1 MATLIP
7 RTSGPQVQAELGPQ
21 VRNTA
26 QIDLSPLSRTA
37 GAVGQAAADLFQQQ
51 KQRADLTAVMEA
63 RRELSDWEGATF
75 NPANADGIAKYQG
88 KNALQ
93 AHDALLGDLDQRVS
107 AIRGR
112 LSPEQQQRFDQVSF
126 SFRDSVQGRL
136 NNYADREYSAYEAT
150 ERKATIDNIGQDAV
164 SAGMSGDFGLAD
176 VRLQE
181 AVGIASAAYQTQG
194 MGAEAIKASER
205 GIVSSVRKQTA
216 AAMAT
221 RDPFAAE
228 DYYHRYADQMT
239 PEDRAQVERTLY
251 PVVKDR
257 AAYELANALAEGR
270 GAIEPLPAPTAR
282 GKPSPAITKAIDDA
296 AKAEG
301 LDAAGRADLYALAEQ
316 ESGFRADAVNPEV
329 LDDGDQATG
338 LFQYRSTSAGGIDRK
353 DAAASA
359 RRAAREYKERLA
371 KGGRQFAIAAH
382 FAGEGGADAVVNRGR
397 SAQNPKTALYVR
409 QVLGRS
415 SRWASESGQ
424 GAVASA
430 SIAPTAAAAQA
441 VPATLADA
449 IAAIP
454 RTMAPDQRAATE
466 GYLRDIFAQRKD
478 RIEQAKKQAAMSI
491 YDKVAAAGASVP
503 LSQVLAPAE
512 LALMGQ
518 DPALYESVNRY
529 RKIVSEGATVQDDPA
544 TLESIQRMQALQ
556 PNEFAKL
563 PLGQYADKLSGKTLK
578 SLAEDQTKV
587 NDPAKRAD
595 YMTADDRLKRG
606 FQMLGIAVEGDAGGK
621 GSEKDNQPRD
631 ALRGEFRIAYQNAQT
646 EFVQST
652 GKKPTPEQADV
663 LLQTV
668 ARQFAV
674 AMDKGRLPGK
684 RDEKGKI
691 VGNPTVKAG
700 IYSRGVEFDLKV
712 TQEERD
718 EARQSYIAKY
728 GRNPTDADI
737 TRGIIKQRGSSK

>member
-7 RTSGPQVQAELGPQ
+7 RTSGPQVEAQLGPQ

-26 QIDLSPLSRTA
+26 QVDLSPLSRTA

-75 NPANADGIAKYQG
+75 NPANADGIARYQG

-93 AHDALLGDLDQRVS
+93 AHDALLSDLDQRVS
-107 AIRGR
+107 AIRSR

-136 NNYADREYSAYEAT
+136 NSYADREYSAYEAN

-239 PEDRAQVERTLY
+239 PEDRAQIERTLY

-257 AAYELANALAEGR
+257 AAYELAQSLADGR
-270 GAIEPLPAPTAR
+270 GAVEPLPAPAAR
-282 GKPSPAITKAIDDA
+282 GTPSAAIAKAIDDA

-329 LDDGDQATG
+329 LDDGDRATG
-338 LFQYRSTSAGGIDRK
+338 LFQYRATSAGGIDRK

-371 KGGRQFAIAAH
+371 KGGRAFAIAAH

-409 QVLGRS
+409 QVMGRS
-415 SRWASESGQ
+415 ARWASSVGQ
-424 GAVASA
+424 GAT
-430 SIAPTAAAAQA
+430 PGTPAAAAA
-441 VPATLADA
+441 TVAPSTLADA

-454 RTMAPDQRAATE
+454 RTMPPDQRAAAE
-466 GYLRDIFAQRKD
+466 GYLRDIYAQRKD
-478 RIEQAKKQAAMSI
+478 RLEQAKKAAAMSI

-512 LALMGQ
+512 LALVGQ
-518 DPALYESVNRY
+518 DSSLSESINRY
-529 RKIVSEGATVQDDPA
+529 RKLVAEGAVVQDDPE
-544 TLESIQRMQALQ
+544 TLENIQRMQALR
-556 PNEFAKL
+556 PTEFAKL

-578 SLAEDQTKV
+578 SLADDQNKA

-595 YMTADDRLKRG
+595 WMTDNERLERG
-606 FQMLGIAVEGDAGGK
+606 FQMLGFGK
-621 GSEKDNQPRD
+621 DTDISGSGSQAKNAPRD

-646 EFVQST
+646 AFVQST

-663 LLQTV
+663 LLSAT
-668 ARQFAV
+668 AKQFAQNLQS
-674 AMDKGRLPGK
+674 GRLGAIQEKDGK
-684 RDEKGKI
+684 FKNNPKVK
-691 VGNPTVKAG
+691 VGL
-700 IYSRGVEFDLKV
+700 YSSAAQFDLQV
-712 TQEERD
+712 SQADRD
-718 EARQSYIAKY
+718 AVRGAYAEKY
-728 GRNPTDADI
+728 GRPPTDAWV
-737 TRGIIKQRGSSK
+737 TQYLARKSQGAKK

>member
-26 QIDLSPLSRTA
+26 QVDLSPLSRTA
-37 GAVGQAAADLFQQQ
+37 GAVGQAAVDLFQQQ

-107 AIRGR
+107 SIRSR

-136 NNYADREYSAYEAT
+136 NSYADREYSAYEAT

-176 VRLQE
+176 VRPQE

-257 AAYELANALAEGR
+257 AAYELAQSLADGR
-270 GAIEPLPAPTAR
+270 GAIEPLPAPASR
-282 GKPSPAITKAIDDA
+282 GVPSPAVAKAIDDA

-316 ESGFRADAVNPEV
+316 ESGFRPDAVNREV

-338 LFQYRSTSAGGIDRK
+338 LFQYRATSAGGIDRK

-371 KGGRQFAIAAH
+371 KGGRAFAIAAH

-409 QVLGRS
+409 QVMGRS
-415 SRWASESGQ
+415 ARWASAAGE
-424 GAVASA
+424 GAAPGAPVAA
-430 SIAPTAAAAQA
+430 ATTAA
-441 VPATLADA
+441 PSTLADA

-454 RTMAPDQRAATE
+454 RTMPPDQRAAAE
-466 GYLRDIFAQRKD
+466 GYLRDIYAQRKD
-478 RIEQAKKQAAMSI
+478 RLEQAKKAAAMSI
-491 YDKVAAAGASVP
+491 YDKVAAAGAGVP

-544 TLESIQRMQALQ
+544 TLESIQRMQALR

-578 SLAEDQTKV
+578 SLAEDQTKA
-587 NDPAKRAD
+587 NDPSKRAD
-595 YMTADDRLKRG
+595 WMTDNERLERG
-606 FQMLGIAVEGDAGGK
+606 FQMLGFGK
-621 GSEKDNQPRD
+621 DTDVSGSGSQAKNAPRD

-663 LLQTV
+663 LLSAT
-668 ARQFAV
+668 ARQFAKNLQ
-674 AMDKGRLPGK
+674 AGRLGAIQEKDGK
-684 RDEKGKI
+684 FKNNPKVK
-691 VGNPTVKAG
+691 VGL
-700 IYSRGVEFDLKV
+700 YSSAAQFDLRV

-718 EARQSYIAKY
+718 EARQTYIAKY

>member
-26 QIDLSPLSRTA
+26 QVDLSPLTRTA

-63 RRELSDWEGATF
+63 RRELSDWEGNTF

-107 AIRGR
+107 SIRSR

-136 NNYADREYSAYEAT
+136 NSYADREYSAYEAT

-181 AVGIASAAYQTQG
+181 AVGIATAAYQTQG
-194 MGAEAIKASER
+194 LGAEAIKASER

-257 AAYELANALAEGR
+257 AAYELAQSLADGR
-270 GAIEPLPAPTAR
+270 GAIEPLPAPAAR
-282 GKPSPAITKAIDDA
+282 GVPSAAVAKAIDDA

-316 ESGFRADAVNPEV
+316 ESGFRADAVNREV

-338 LFQYRSTSAGGIDRK
+338 LFQYRATSAGGIDRK
-353 DAAASA
+353 DAVASA
-359 RRAAREYKERLA
+359 RRAARDYKERLA
-371 KGGRQFAIAAH
+371 KGGRAFAIAAH

-409 QVLGRS
+409 QVMGRS
-415 SRWASESGQ
+415 ARWASAAGDGSAT
-424 GAVASA
+424 GAPV
-430 SIAPTAAAAQA
+430 AAAATA
-441 VPATLADA
+441 APSTLADA

-454 RTMAPDQRAATE
+454 RTMPPDQRAAAE
-466 GYLRDIFAQRKD
+466 GYLRDIYAQRKD
-478 RIEQAKKQAAMSI
+478 RLEQAKKAAAMSI
-491 YDKVAAAGASVP
+491 YDKVTAAPVGTP
-503 LSQVLAPAE
+503 LSRVLAPAE
-512 LALMGQ
+512 LALIAQ
-518 DPALYESVNRY
+518 DKEMSSAMDRY
-529 RKIVSEGATVQDDPA
+529 RKLAAEGAIIEDDPA
-544 TLESIQRMQALQ
+544 TVDELQRMQALQ
-556 PNEFAKL
+556 PNQFAKL

-578 SLAEDQTKV
+578 SFADDQTKA
-587 NDPAKRAD
+587 NDPEKRAD
-595 YMTADDRLKRG
+595 YMSYDDRVQRG
-606 FQMLGIAVEGDAGGK
+606 FQMLGIGTETDVRGV
-621 GSEKDNQPRD
+621 GSSIRNSPRA
-631 ALRGEFRIAYQNAQT
+631 ALRGEFRIALQNAQNA
-646 EFVQST
+646 FVKTT
-652 GKKPTPEQADV
+652 GKKPTPEQADI
-663 LLQTV
+663 LLSAT
-668 ARQFAV
+668 AKQFA
-674 AMDKGRLPGK
+674 ANLQSGRLSAM
-684 RDEKGKI
+684 RDEDGKLKS
-691 VGNPTVKAG
+691 NPKAKTG
-700 IYSRGVEFDLKV
+700 LYSSAAQFDLQV
-712 TQEERD
+712 SQEDRD
-718 EARQSYIAKY
+718 TVRDAYIQKY
-728 GRNPTDADI
+728 GRAPTDTWVTQYLA
-737 TRGIIKQRGSSK
+737 TKAQGVKK

>member
-1 MATLIP
+1 MATIIP
-7 RTSGPQVQAELGPQ
+7 RTSGPQVQLQQGPQ

-26 QIDLSPLSRTA
+26 QVDLSASARAA
-37 GAVGQAAADLFQQQ
+37 GAVGQAAANVFQRQ
-51 KQRADLTAVMEA
+51 KDSADLTAVMQA
-63 RRELSDWEGATF
+63 RRELSSWEGNAF
-75 NPANADGIAKYQG
+75 NPSNPDGIAKYQG

-93 AHDALLGDLDQRVS
+93 ANEALLGDLDQRVS
-107 AIRGR
+107 SIRAN
-112 LSPEQQQRFDQVSF
+112 LSRDQQQKFDQVAF

-136 NNYADREYSAYEAT
+136 SNYADREYSAYEAT

-181 AVGIASAAYQTQG
+181 AVGIATAAYQTQG
-194 MGAEAIKASER
+194 LGAEAIKASER

-228 DYYHRYADQMT
+228 NYYHRYADQMT

-257 AAYELANALAEGR
+257 AAYELANSLADGR
-270 GAIEPLPAPTAR
+270 GAIEPLPTPGAR
-282 GKPSPAITKAIDDA
+282 GKPSAAISKAIDEA

-338 LFQYRSTSAGGIDRK
+338 LFQYRSTSAGGIDRR

-359 RRAAREYKERLA
+359 RRAAREYRERLA
-371 KGGRQFAIAAH
+371 KGGREFAIAAH

-415 SRWASESGQ
+415 ARWASEGGQ
-424 GAVASA
+424 GG
-430 SIAPTAAAAQA
+430 TAAAPAA
-441 VPATLADA
+441 PATHATLADA
-449 IAAIP
+449 VAAIP
-454 RTMAPDQRAATE
+454 RTLPPDQRAATE
-466 GYLRDIFAQRKD
+466 GYLRDIYAQRKD
-478 RIEQAKKQAAMSI
+478 QIEQAKKQAAMSI

-512 LALMGQ
+512 LALVGQ
-518 DPALYESVNRY
+518 DSSLSESINRY
-529 RKIVSEGATVQDDPA
+529 RKLTAEGAVIQDDPA
-544 TLESIQRMQALQ
+544 TVDELQRMQALR
-556 PNEFAKL
+556 PTEFAKL

-578 SLAEDQTKV
+578 AFADDQTKA
-587 NDPAKRAD
+587 NDPEKRAD
-595 YMTADDRLKRG
+595 YMSYDDRVQRG
-606 FQMLGIAVEGDAGGK
+606 FQMLGIGTETDVRGV
-621 GSEKDNQPRD
+621 GSSIRNSPRA
-631 ALRGEFRIAYQNAQT
+631 ALRGEFRIALQNAQNA
-646 EFVQST
+646 FVKTT
-652 GKKPTPEQADV
+652 GKKPTPEQADI
-663 LLQTV
+663 LLSAT
-668 ARQFAV
+668 AKQFA
-674 AMDKGRLPGK
+674 ANLQSGRLSAM
-684 RDEKGKI
+684 RDEDGKLKS
-691 VGNPTVKAG
+691 NPKAKTG
-700 IYSRGVEFDLKV
+700 LYSSAAQFDLQV
-712 TQEERD
+712 SQEDRD
-718 EARQSYIAKY
+718 TVRDAYIQKY
-728 GRNPTDADI
+728 GRAPTDTWVTQYLA
-737 TRGIIKQRGSSK
+737 TKAQGVKK

>member
-26 QIDLSPLSRTA
+26 QVDLSPLTRTA
-37 GAVGQAAADLFQQQ
+37 GAVGQAASDLFQQQ

-63 RRELSDWEGATF
+63 RRELSDWEGSTF

-107 AIRGR
+107 SIRGR
-112 LSPEQQQRFDQVSF
+112 LTPEQQQRFDQVSF

-251 PVVKDR
+251 PVVMDR
-257 AAYELANALAEGR
+257 AAYELAQSLANGR
-270 GAIEPLPAPTAR
+270 GAVEPLPAPEAR
-282 GKPSPAITKAIDDA
+282 GVPSAAVAKAIDDA
-296 AKAEG
+296 AKTER

-338 LFQYRSTSAGGIDRK
+338 LFQYRATSAGGIDRK

-371 KGGRQFAIAAH
+371 KGGRAFAIASH

-409 QVLGRS
+409 EVMGRS
-415 SRWASESGQ
+415 ARWASAAGPDTASG
-424 GAVASA
+424 ASV
-430 SIAPTAAAAQA
+430 AAAANVA
-441 VPATLADA
+441 PSTLADA
-449 IAAIP
+449 IAGIP
-454 RTMAPDQRAATE
+454 RTMPPDQRSAAE
-466 GYLRDIFAQRKD
+466 GYLRDIYAERKD
-478 RIEQAKKQAAMSI
+478 RLEQARKAAAMSI
-491 YDKVAAAGASVP
+491 YDKVAAAGANVP
-503 LSQVLAPAE
+503 LSQVLAPSE
-512 LALMGQ
+512 LALVGQ
-518 DPALYESVNRY
+518 DSSLSESINRY
-529 RKIVSEGATVQDDPA
+529 RRLVADGAVIQDDPA
-544 TLESIQRMQALQ
+544 TLDSLQRMQALQ
-556 PNEFAKL
+556 PTEFAKL
-563 PLGQYADKLSGKTLK
+563 PLGHYADKLSGKTLK
-578 SLAEDQTKV
+578 ALADDQTKA

-595 YMTADDRLKRG
+595 WMTDNQRLERG
-606 FQMLGIAVEGDAGGK
+606 FQMLGFGQDTDISGN
-621 GSEKDNQPRD
+621 GSQAKNAPRD

-646 EFVQST
+646 AFVQST

-663 LLQTV
+663 LLSAT
-668 ARQFAV
+668 AKQFAQNLQ
-674 AMDKGRLPGK
+674 AGRLGAIQEKDGK
-684 RDEKGKI
+684 FKNNPKVK
-691 VGNPTVKAG
+691 VGL
-700 IYSRGVEFDLKV
+700 YSSAAQFDLQV
-712 TQEERD
+712 SQADRD
-718 EARQSYIAKY
+718 AVRGAYADKY
-728 GRNPTDADI
+728 GRPPTDAWV
-737 TRGIIKQRGSSK
+737 TQYLARKSQGAKK

>member
-26 QIDLSPLSRTA
+26 QVDLSPQIRAA
-37 GAVGQAAADLFQQQ
+37 GQIGQAASDLFQQQ
-51 KQRADLTAVMEA
+51 KNRADLTAVMEA
-63 RRELSDWEGATF
+63 RRELSDWEGTTF

-194 MGAEAIKASER
+194 LGAEAIKASER

-257 AAYELANALAEGR
+257 AAYELANSLADGR

-282 GKPSPAITKAIDDA
+282 GKPSPAIAKAIDEA
-296 AKAEG
+296 AAAEG

-338 LFQYRSTSAGGIDRK
+338 LFQYRSTSAGGIDRR

-371 KGGRQFAIAAH
+371 KGGRAFAIAAH

-409 QVLGRS
+409 QVMGRS
-415 SRWASESGQ
+415 ARWASSAGQ
-424 GAVASA
+424 GAT
-430 SIAPTAAAAQA
+430 PGTPAAAAA
-441 VPATLADA
+441 TAAPSTLADA

-454 RTMAPDQRAATE
+454 RTMPPDQRAATE
-466 GYLRDIFAQRKD
+466 GYLRDIYAQRKD
-478 RIEQAKKQAAMSI
+478 RLEQAKKAAAMSI

-578 SLAEDQTKV
+578 SLAEDQTKA

-595 YMTADDRLKRG
+595 WMTDNQRLERG
-606 FQMLGIAVEGDAGGK
+606 FQMLGFGK
-621 GSEKDNQPRD
+621 DTDVSGSGSQAKNAPRD

-663 LLQTV
+663 LLSAT
-668 ARQFAV
+668 ARQFAQNLQ
-674 AMDKGRLPGK
+674 AGRLGAIQEKDGK
-684 RDEKGKI
+684 FKNNPRVK
-691 VGNPTVKAG
+691 VGLYNSAAQF
-700 IYSRGVEFDLKV
+700 YLSV

-718 EARQSYIAKY
+718 EARQTYIAKY

-737 TRGIIKQRGSSK
+737 TRGIIKQRGSNK

>member
-26 QIDLSPLSRTA
+26 QVDLSPLSRTA

-107 AIRGR
+107 SIRSR

-136 NNYADREYSAYEAT
+136 NSYADREYSAYEAN

-181 AVGIASAAYQTQG
+181 AVGIATAAYQTQG
-194 MGAEAIKASER
+194 LGAEAIKASER

-216 AAMAT
+216 SAMAT

-257 AAYELANALAEGR
+257 AAYELAQSLADGR
-270 GAIEPLPAPTAR
+270 GAVEPLPAPKAR
-282 GKPSPAITKAIDDA
+282 GVPSASVAKAIDDA

-316 ESGFRADAVNPEV
+316 ESGFRADAVNREV

-338 LFQYRSTSAGGIDRK
+338 LFQYRATSAGGIDRK

-371 KGGRQFAIAAH
+371 KGGRAFAIAAH

-409 QVLGRS
+409 QVMGRS
-415 SRWASESGQ
+415 ARWATAAGE
-424 GAVASA
+424 GAAPSA
-430 SIAPTAAAAQA
+430 PVAAAATA
-441 VPATLADA
+441 APSTLADA

-454 RTMAPDQRAATE
+454 RTMPPDQRAAAE
-466 GYLRDIFAQRKD
+466 GYLRDIYAQRKD
-478 RIEQAKKQAAMSI
+478 RLEQAKKAAAMSI

-512 LALMGQ
+512 LALVGQ
-518 DPALYESVNRY
+518 DSSLAESINRY
-529 RKIVSEGATVQDDPA
+529 RKLTAEGAVIQDDPA
-544 TLESIQRMQALQ
+544 TVDELQRMQALR
-556 PNEFAKL
+556 PTEFAKL

-578 SLAEDQTKV
+578 AFAEDQTKV

-595 YMTADDRLKRG
+595 YMSDADRVERG
-606 FQMLGIAVEGDAGGK
+606 FQMLGIGAATDASGT
-621 GSEKDNQPRD
+621 GSEAKNAPR
-631 ALRGEFRIAYQNAQT
+631 AGLRGEFRIAYQNAQT
-646 EFVQST
+646 AFVQST

-663 LLQTV
+663 LLSAT
-668 ARQFAV
+668 AKQFAQNLQ
-674 AMDKGRLPGK
+674 AGRLGAIQEKDGK
-684 RDEKGKI
+684 FKNNPKVK
-691 VGNPTVKAG
+691 VGL
-700 IYSRGVEFDLKV
+700 YSSAAQFDLQV
-712 TQEERD
+712 SQADRD
-718 EARQSYIAKY
+718 AVRGAYTDKY
-728 GRNPTDADI
+728 GRPPTDAWV
-737 TRGIIKQRGSSK
+737 TQYLARKSQGAKK

>member
-26 QIDLSPLSRTA
+26 QVDLSPLSRTA
-37 GAVGQAAADLFQQQ
+37 GAVGQAAVDLFQQQ

-63 RRELSDWEGATF
+63 RRELSDWEGNTF

-93 AHDALLGDLDQRVS
+93 AHDALLGDLDQRVAS
-107 AIRGR
+107 IRSR

-136 NNYADREYSAYEAT
+136 NSYADREYSAYEAN

-257 AAYELANALAEGR
+257 AAYELAQSLADGR
-270 GAIEPLPAPTAR
+270 GAVEPLPAPAAR
-282 GKPSPAITKAIDDA
+282 GVPSAAVAKAIDDA

-316 ESGFRADAVNPEV
+316 ESGFRPGVVNPEV

-338 LFQYRSTSAGGIDRK
+338 LFQYRATSAGGIDRK

-371 KGGRQFAIAAH
+371 KGGRAFAIAAH

-409 QVLGRS
+409 QVMGRS
-415 SRWASESGQ
+415 ARWASAAGE
-424 GAVASA
+424 GAAPGAPVA
-430 SIAPTAAAAQA
+430 TAATVA
-441 VPATLADA
+441 PSTLADA

-454 RTMAPDQRAATE
+454 RTMPPDQRAAAE
-466 GYLRDIFAQRKD
+466 GYLRDIYAQRKD
-478 RIEQAKKQAAMSI
+478 RLEQAKKAAAMSI

-512 LALMGQ
+512 LALVGQ
-518 DPALYESVNRY
+518 DSSLAESINRY
-529 RKIVSEGATVQDDPA
+529 RKLVAEGAVVQDDPA
-544 TLESIQRMQALQ
+544 TLENIQRMQALQ
-556 PNEFAKL
+556 PSEFAKL
-563 PLGQYADKLSGKTLK
+563 PLGQYADKLSSKTLK
-578 SLAEDQTKV
+578 SLAEDQNKA
-587 NDPAKRAD
+587 NDPTKRAD
-595 YMTADDRLKRG
+595 WMTDNERLERG
-606 FQMLGIAVEGDAGGK
+606 FQMLGFGK
-621 GSEKDNQPRD
+621 DTDVSGSGSQAKNAPRD

-646 EFVQST
+646 AFVQST

-663 LLQTV
+663 LLSAT
-668 ARQFAV
+668 AKQFAQNLQ
-674 AMDKGRLPGK
+674 AGRLGAIQEKDGK
-684 RDEKGKI
+684 FKNNPKVK
-691 VGNPTVKAG
+691 VGL
-700 IYSRGVEFDLKV
+700 YSSAAQFDLQV
-712 TQEERD
+712 SQADRD
-718 EARQSYIAKY
+718 AVRDAYTDKY
-728 GRNPTDADI
+728 GRPPTDAWV
-737 TRGIIKQRGSSK
+737 TQYLARKNQGAKK

>member
-7 RTSGPQVQAELGPQ
+7 RTSGPQVEAQLGPQ

-26 QIDLSPLSRTA
+26 QVDLSPLSRTA

-63 RRELSDWEGATF
+63 RRELSDWEGATL
-75 NPANADGIAKYQG
+75 NPANADGIAKYRG

-107 AIRGR
+107 AIRSR

-257 AAYELANALAEGR
+257 AAYELAQSVADGR
-270 GAIEPLPAPTAR
+270 GAIEPLPAPASR
-282 GKPSPAITKAIDDA
+282 GVPSAAVAKAIDDA

-338 LFQYRSTSAGGIDRK
+338 LFQYRATSAGGIDRK

-371 KGGRQFAIAAH
+371 KGGRAFAIAAH

-409 QVLGRS
+409 QVMGRS
-415 SRWASESGQ
+415 ARWASPAGQ
-424 GAVASA
+424 GAT
-430 SIAPTAAAAQA
+430 PGTPAAAAA
-441 VPATLADA
+441 TAAPSTLADA

-454 RTMAPDQRAATE
+454 RTMPPDQRAATE
-466 GYLRDIFAQRKD
+466 GYLRDIYAQRKD
-478 RIEQAKKQAAMSI
+478 RLEQAKKAAAMSI
-491 YDKVAAAGASVP
+491 YDKVADAGASVP

-512 LALMGQ
+512 LALVGQ
-518 DPALYESVNRY
+518 DSSLAESINRY
-529 RKIVSEGATVQDDPA
+529 RKLVAEGAVVQDDPA
-544 TLESIQRMQALQ
+544 TVDELQRMQALR
-556 PNEFAKL
+556 PTEFAKL

-578 SLAEDQTKV
+578 DFAEDQTKV

-595 YMTADDRLKRG
+595 YLSDADRVERG
-606 FQMLGIAVEGDAGGK
+606 FQMLGIGSATDASGT
-621 GSEKDNQPRD
+621 GSEAKNAPR
-631 ALRGEFRIAYQNAQT
+631 AGLRGEFRIAYQNAQKA
-646 EFVQST
+646 FVQST

-663 LLQTV
+663 LLSAT
-668 ARQFAV
+668 AKQFAQNLQ
-674 AMDKGRLPGK
+674 AGRLGAIQEKDGK
-684 RDEKGKI
+684 FKN
-691 VGNPTVKAG
+691 NPKVKVAL
-700 IYSRGVEFDLKV
+700 YSSAAQFDLQV
-712 TQEERD
+712 SQADRD
-718 EARQSYIAKY
+718 AVRGAYTDKY
-728 GRNPTDADI
+728 GRPPTDAWV
-737 TRGIIKQRGSSK
+737 TQYLARKSQGAKK

>member
-7 RTSGPQVQAELGPQ
+7 RTSGPQVQAQLGPQ

-26 QIDLSPLSRTA
+26 QVDLSPQIRAA
-37 GAVGQAAADLFQQQ
+37 GQIGQAASDLFQQQ
-51 KQRADLTAVMEA
+51 KNRADLTAVMEA
-63 RRELSDWEGATF
+63 RRELSDWEGTTF

-194 MGAEAIKASER
+194 LGAEAIKASER

-257 AAYELANALAEGR
+257 AAYELANSLADGR

-282 GKPSPAITKAIDDA
+282 GKPSPAIAKAIDEA
-296 AKAEG
+296 AAAEG

-338 LFQYRSTSAGGIDRK
+338 LFQYRSTSAGGIDRR

-371 KGGRQFAIAAH
+371 KGGRAFAIAAH

-409 QVLGRS
+409 QVMGRS
-415 SRWASESGQ
+415 ARWASSAGQ
-424 GAVASA
+424 GAT
-430 SIAPTAAAAQA
+430 PGTPAAAAA
-441 VPATLADA
+441 TAAPSTLADA

-454 RTMAPDQRAATE
+454 RTMPPDQRAATE
-466 GYLRDIFAQRKD
+466 GYLRDIYAQRKD
-478 RIEQAKKQAAMSI
+478 RLEQAKKAAAMSI

-512 LALMGQ
+512 LALVGQ
-518 DPALYESVNRY
+518 DSSLSESINRY
-529 RKIVSEGATVQDDPA
+529 RKLTAEGAVIQDDPA
-544 TLESIQRMQALQ
+544 TVDELQRMQALR
-556 PNEFAKL
+556 PTEFAKL

-578 SLAEDQTKV
+578 AFADDQTKA
-587 NDPAKRAD
+587 NDPEKRAD
-595 YMTADDRLKRG
+595 YMSYDDRVQRG
-606 FQMLGIAVEGDAGGK
+606 FQMLGIGTETDVRGV
-621 GSEKDNQPRD
+621 GSSIRNSPRA
-631 ALRGEFRIAYQNAQT
+631 ALRGEFRIALQNAQNA
-646 EFVQST
+646 FVKTT
-652 GKKPTPEQADV
+652 GKKPTPEQADI
-663 LLQTV
+663 LLSAT
-668 ARQFAV
+668 AKQFA
-674 AMDKGRLPGK
+674 ANLQSGRLSAM
-684 RDEKGKI
+684 RDEDGKLKS
-691 VGNPTVKAG
+691 NPKAKTG
-700 IYSRGVEFDLKV
+700 LYSSAAQFDLQV
-712 TQEERD
+712 SQEDRD
-718 EARQSYIAKY
+718 TVRDAYIQKY
-728 GRNPTDADI
+728 GRAPTDTWVTQYLA
-737 TRGIIKQRGSSK
+737 TKAQGVKK

>member
-7 RTSGPQVQAELGPQ
+7 RTSGPQVEAQLGPQ

-26 QIDLSPLSRTA
+26 QVDLSPLSRTA
-37 GAVGQAAADLFQQQ
+37 GAVGQAAADLFQRQ
-51 KQRADLTAVMEA
+51 KDSADLTAVMDA
-63 RRELSDWEGATF
+63 RLELSNWEGNAF
-75 NPANADGIAKYQG
+75 NPGNPDGIAKYQG

-93 AHDALLGDLDQRVS
+93 ANEALLGDLDQRVS
-107 AIRGR
+107 SLRAT
-112 LSPEQQQRFDQVSF
+112 LSRDQQQKFDQVAF
-126 SFRDSVQGRL
+126 SFRDSVQSRL
-136 NNYADREYSAYEAT
+136 NNYADREYSAYERT
-150 ERKATIDNIGQDAV
+150 RLKASLDNIGQDAV

-257 AAYELANALAEGR
+257 AAYELAQSLADGR
-270 GAIEPLPAPTAR
+270 GAVEPLPAPAAR
-282 GKPSPAITKAIDDA
+282 GTPSAAIAKAIDDA

-338 LFQYRSTSAGGIDRK
+338 LFQYRATSAGGIDRK

-371 KGGRQFAIAAH
+371 KGGRAFAIAAH

-409 QVLGRS
+409 QVMGRS
-415 SRWASESGQ
+415 ARWASSAMQ
-424 GAVASA
+424 GAT
-430 SIAPTAAAAQA
+430 PGTPAAAAA
-441 VPATLADA
+441 TAAPSTLADA

-454 RTMAPDQRAATE
+454 RTMPPDQRAAAE
-466 GYLRDIFAQRKD
+466 GYLRDIYAQRKD
-478 RIEQAKKQAAMSI
+478 RLEQAKKAAAMSI

-512 LALMGQ
+512 LALVGQ
-518 DPALYESVNRY
+518 DSSLSESINRY
-529 RKIVSEGATVQDDPA
+529 RKLVAEGAVVQDDPE
-544 TLESIQRMQALQ
+544 TLENIQLMQALR
-556 PNEFAKL
+556 PTEFAKL

-578 SLAEDQTKV
+578 SLADDQNKA

-595 YMTADDRLKRG
+595 WMTDNERLERG
-606 FQMLGIAVEGDAGGK
+606 FQMLGFGK
-621 GSEKDNQPRD
+621 DTDISGSGSQAKNAPRD
-631 ALRGEFRIAYQNAQT
+631 ALRGEFRIAYQNAHT
-646 EFVQST
+646 AFVQST

-663 LLQTV
+663 LLSAT
-668 ARQFAV
+668 AKQFAQNLQS
-674 AMDKGRLPGK
+674 GRLGAIQEKDGK
-684 RDEKGKI
+684 FKNNPKVK
-691 VGNPTVKAG
+691 VGL
-700 IYSRGVEFDLKV
+700 YSSAAQFDLQV
-712 TQEERD
+712 SQADRD
-718 EARQSYIAKY
+718 AVRSAYADKY
-728 GRNPTDADI
+728 GRPPTDAWV
-737 TRGIIKQRGSSK
+737 TQYLARKSQGAKK

>member
-7 RTSGPQVQAELGPQ
+7 RTSGPQVEAQLGPQ

-26 QIDLSPLSRTA
+26 QVDLSPLSRTA

-107 AIRGR
+107 AIRSR

-136 NNYADREYSAYEAT
+136 NSYADREYSAYEAN

-257 AAYELANALAEGR
+257 AAYELAQSLADGR
-270 GAIEPLPAPTAR
+270 GAVEPLPAPAAR
-282 GKPSPAITKAIDDA
+282 GTPSAAIAKAIDDA

-338 LFQYRSTSAGGIDRK
+338 LFQYRATSAGGIDRR

-371 KGGRQFAIAAH
+371 KGGRAFAIAAH

-409 QVLGRS
+409 QVMGRS
-415 SRWASESGQ
+415 ARWASSAGQ
-424 GAVASA
+424 GAT
-430 SIAPTAAAAQA
+430 PGTPAAAAA
-441 VPATLADA
+441 TAAPSTLADA

-454 RTMAPDQRAATE
+454 RTMPPDQRAATE
-466 GYLRDIFAQRKD
+466 GYLRDIYAQRKD
-478 RIEQAKKQAAMSI
+478 RLEQAKKAAAMSI

-578 SLAEDQTKV
+578 SLAEDQTKA

-595 YMTADDRLKRG
+595 WMTDNQRLERG
-606 FQMLGIAVEGDAGGK
+606 FQMLGFGK
-621 GSEKDNQPRD
+621 DTDVSGSGSQAKNAPRD

-663 LLQTV
+663 LLSAT
-668 ARQFAV
+668 ARQFAQNLQ
-674 AMDKGRLPGK
+674 AGRLGAIQEKDGK
-684 RDEKGKI
+684 FKNNPRVK
-691 VGNPTVKAG
+691 VGLYNSAAQF
-700 IYSRGVEFDLKV
+700 YLSV

-718 EARQSYIAKY
+718 EARQTYIAKY

-737 TRGIIKQRGSSK
+737 TRGIIKQRGSNK

>member
-26 QIDLSPLSRTA
+26 QVDLSPLSRTA
-37 GAVGQAAADLFQQQ
+37 GAVGQAAVDLFQQQ

-107 AIRGR
+107 SIRSR

-136 NNYADREYSAYEAT
+136 NSYADREYSAYEAT

-257 AAYELANALAEGR
+257 AAYELAQSLADGR
-270 GAIEPLPAPTAR
+270 GAIEPLPAPASR
-282 GKPSPAITKAIDDA
+282 GVPSAAVAKAIDDA

-316 ESGFRADAVNPEV
+316 ESGFRADAVNREV

-338 LFQYRSTSAGGIDRK
+338 LFQYRVTSAGGIDRK
-353 DAAASA
+353 DAVASA

-371 KGGRQFAIAAH
+371 KGGRAFAIAAH

-409 QVLGRS
+409 QVMGRS
-415 SRWASESGQ
+415 ARWASAAGDGSAT
-424 GAVASA
+424 GAPV
-430 SIAPTAAAAQA
+430 AAAATA
-441 VPATLADA
+441 APSTLADA

-454 RTMAPDQRAATE
+454 RTMPPDQRAAAE
-466 GYLRDIFAQRKD
+466 GYLRDIYAQRKD
-478 RIEQAKKQAAMSI
+478 RLEQAKKAAAMSI
-491 YDKVAAAGASVP
+491 YDKVASAGASVP

-512 LALMGQ
+512 LALVGQ
-518 DPALYESVNRY
+518 DSSLAESINRY
-529 RKIVSEGATVQDDPA
+529 RKLTAEGAVIQDDPA
-544 TLESIQRMQALQ
+544 TVDELQRMQALR
-556 PNEFAKL
+556 PTEFAKL

-578 SLAEDQTKV
+578 AFAEDQTKV
-587 NDPAKRAD
+587 TDPAKRAD
-595 YMTADDRLKRG
+595 WMNEKDRRERG
-606 FQMLGIAVEGDAGGK
+606 FQMLGIGSEGDAVGDGASK
-621 GSEKDNQPRD
+621 KNEPRA
-631 ALRGEFRIAYQNAQT
+631 ALRGEFTIAYQNAQT
-646 EFVQST
+646 AFIQST

-663 LLQTV
+663 LLSAT
-668 ARQFAV
+668 AKQFAQNLQ
-674 AMDKGRLPGK
+674 AGRLSAIQEKDGK
-684 RDEKGKI
+684 FKNNPKVK
-691 VGNPTVKAG
+691 VGL
-700 IYSRGVEFDLKV
+700 YSSAAQFDLQV
-712 TQEERD
+712 SQADRD
-718 EARQSYIAKY
+718 AVRGAYAEKY
-728 GRNPTDADI
+728 GRPPTDAWV
-737 TRGIIKQRGSSK
+737 TQYLARKSQGAKK

>member
-26 QIDLSPLSRTA
+26 QVDLSPLSRTA

-107 AIRGR
+107 SIRSR

-136 NNYADREYSAYEAT
+136 NSYADREYSAYEAT

-181 AVGIASAAYQTQG
+181 AVGIATAAYQTQG
-194 MGAEAIKASER
+194 LGAEAIKASER

-257 AAYELANALAEGR
+257 AAYELAQSLADGR
-270 GAIEPLPAPTAR
+270 GAIEPLPAPAAR
-282 GKPSPAITKAIDDA
+282 GVPSAAVAKAIDDA

-316 ESGFRADAVNPEV
+316 ESGFRADAVNREV

-338 LFQYRSTSAGGIDRK
+338 LFQYRATSAGGIDRK
-353 DAAASA
+353 DAVASA
-359 RRAAREYKERLA
+359 RRAARDYKERLA
-371 KGGRQFAIAAH
+371 KGGRAFAIAAH

-409 QVLGRS
+409 QVMGRS
-415 SRWASESGQ
+415 ARWASAAGDGSAT
-424 GAVASA
+424 GAPV
-430 SIAPTAAAAQA
+430 AAAATA
-441 VPATLADA
+441 APSTLADA

-454 RTMAPDQRAATE
+454 RTMPPDQRAAAE
-466 GYLRDIFAQRKD
+466 GYLRDIYAQRKD
-478 RIEQAKKQAAMSI
+478 RLEQAKKAAAMSI
-491 YDKVAAAGASVP
+491 YDKVTAAPVGTP
-503 LSQVLAPAE
+503 LSRVLAPAE
-512 LALMGQ
+512 LALIAQ
-518 DPALYESVNRY
+518 DKEMSSAMDRY
-529 RKIVSEGATVQDDPA
+529 RKLAAEGAIIEDDPA
-544 TLESIQRMQALQ
+544 TVDELQRMQALQ
-556 PNEFAKL
+556 PNQFAKL

-578 SLAEDQTKV
+578 AFAEDQTKV

-595 YMTADDRLKRG
+595 YMSDADRVERG
-606 FQMLGIAVEGDAGGK
+606 FQMLGIGAATDASGT
-621 GSEKDNQPRD
+621 GSEAKNAPR
-631 ALRGEFRIAYQNAQT
+631 AGLRGEFRIAYQNAQT
-646 EFVQST
+646 AFVQST

-663 LLQTV
+663 LLSAT
-668 ARQFAV
+668 AKQFAQNLQ
-674 AMDKGRLPGK
+674 AGRLGAIQEKDGK
-684 RDEKGKI
+684 FKNNPKVK
-691 VGNPTVKAG
+691 VGL
-700 IYSRGVEFDLKV
+700 YSSAAQFDLQV
-712 TQEERD
+712 SQADRD
-718 EARQSYIAKY
+718 AVRGAYTDKY
-728 GRNPTDADI
+728 GRPPTDAWV
-737 TRGIIKQRGSSK
+737 TQYLARKSQGAKK

>member
-1 MATLIP
+1 MATIIP
-7 RTSGPQVQAELGPQ
+7 RTAGPQVQLQQGPQ

-26 QIDLSPLSRTA
+26 QVDLSPAVRAA
-37 GAVGQAAADLFQQQ
+37 GAVGQAAAGIFQQQ
-51 KQRADLTAVMEA
+51 KDSADLTAVMQA
-63 RRELSDWEGATF
+63 RRELSSWEGNVF
-75 NPANADGIAKYQG
+75 DPGNPDGIAKYQG

-93 AHDALLGDLDQRVS
+93 ANEALLGDLDQRVS
-107 AIRGR
+107 SIRAN
-112 LSPEQQQRFDQVSF
+112 LSRDQQQKFDQVAF

-228 DYYHRYADQMT
+228 NYYHRYADQMT

-257 AAYELANALAEGR
+257 AAYELANSLANGR
-270 GAIEPLPAPTAR
+270 GAIEPLPTPGAR
-282 GKPSPAITKAIDDA
+282 GKPSAAISKAIDDA
-296 AKAEG
+296 ATAEG

-338 LFQYRSTSAGGIDRK
+338 LFQYRATSAGGIDRK
-353 DAAASA
+353 DATASA

-371 KGGRQFAIAAH
+371 KGGREFAIAAH

-415 SRWASESGQ
+415 ARWASEGGQ
-424 GAVASA
+424 GA
-430 SIAPTAAAAQA
+430 TAAA
-441 VPATLADA
+441 PAPAAAAMPSTLADA
-449 IAAIP
+449 VAAIP
-454 RTMAPDQRAATE
+454 RTLPPDQRAATE
-466 GYLRDIFAQRKD
+466 GYLRDIYAQRKD
-478 RIEQAKKQAAMSI
+478 RIEQAQKQAAMSI
-491 YDKVAAAGASVP
+491 YDKVTAAGPSAP
-503 LSQVLAPAE
+503 LSAVLAPAE
-512 LALMGQ
+512 LALVGQ
-518 DPALYESVNRY
+518 DSSLSESINRY
-529 RKIVSEGATVQDDPA
+529 RKLIAEGGVVQDDPA
-544 TLESIQRMQALQ
+544 TLDNLQRMQALQ
-556 PNEFAKL
+556 PAQFAKV
-563 PLGQYADKLSGKTLK
+563 PLGQYADRLSGKTLK
-578 SLAEDQTKV
+578 SLADDQNKAS
-587 NDPAKRAD
+587 DPAKRAD
-595 YMTADDRLKRG
+595 WMTDNERLDRG
-606 FQMLGIAVEGDAGGK
+606 FQMLGIGK
-621 GSEKDNQPRD
+621 NTDVTGSGSEAKNAPRD
-631 ALRGEFRIAYQNAQT
+631 GLRGEFRIAYQNAQT
-646 EFVQST
+646 AFIQST

-663 LLQTV
+663 LLSAT
-668 ARQFAV
+668 AKQFAQNLQ
-674 AMDKGRLPGK
+674 AGRLGATQEKDGK
-684 RDEKGKI
+684 FKN
-691 VGNPTVKAG
+691 NPKVKTG
-700 IYSRGVEFDLKV
+700 LYSSAAQFDLQV
-712 TQEERD
+712 SQADRD
-718 EARQSYIAKY
+718 AVRGAYAEKY
-728 GRNPTDADI
+728 GRPPTDAWV
-737 TRGIIKQRGSSK
+737 TQYLARKTQGATK

>member
-7 RTSGPQVQAELGPQ
+7 RTSGPQVETQLGPQ

-26 QIDLSPLSRTA
+26 QVDLSPLSRTA

-63 RRELSDWEGATF
+63 RRELSDWEGNTF

-107 AIRGR
+107 SIRSR

-136 NNYADREYSAYEAT
+136 NSYADREYSAYEAT

-257 AAYELANALAEGR
+257 AAYELAQSLADGR
-270 GAIEPLPAPTAR
+270 GAVEPLPAPKAR
-282 GKPSPAITKAIDDA
+282 GVPSASVAKAIDDA

-316 ESGFRADAVNPEV
+316 ESGFRADAVNREV

-338 LFQYRSTSAGGIDRK
+338 LFQYRATSAGGIDRK

-371 KGGRQFAIAAH
+371 KGGRAFAIAAH

-409 QVLGRS
+409 QVMGRS
-415 SRWASESGQ
+415 ARWASAAGDGSAT
-424 GAVASA
+424 GAPVA
-430 SIAPTAAAAQA
+430 TAATAA
-441 VPATLADA
+441 PSTLADA

-454 RTMAPDQRAATE
+454 RTMPPDQRAAAE
-466 GYLRDIFAQRKD
+466 GYLRDIYAQRKD
-478 RIEQAKKQAAMSI
+478 RLEQAKKAAAMSI

-544 TLESIQRMQALQ
+544 TLESIQRMQALR

-578 SLAEDQTKV
+578 SLAEDQTKA
-587 NDPAKRAD
+587 NDPSKRAD
-595 YMTADDRLKRG
+595 WMTDNERLERG
-606 FQMLGIAVEGDAGGK
+606 FQMLGFGK
-621 GSEKDNQPRD
+621 DTDISGSGSQAKNAPRD

-646 EFVQST
+646 AFVQST

-663 LLQTV
+663 LLSAT
-668 ARQFAV
+668 AKQFAQNLQ
-674 AMDKGRLPGK
+674 AGRLGAIQEKDGK
-684 RDEKGKI
+684 FKNNPKVK
-691 VGNPTVKAG
+691 VGL
-700 IYSRGVEFDLKV
+700 YSSAAQFDLQV
-712 TQEERD
+712 SQADRD
-718 EARQSYIAKY
+718 AVRSAHVEKY
-728 GRNPTDADI
+728 GRPPTDAWL
-737 TRGIIKQRGSSK
+737 TQYFARKSQGAKK

>member
-7 RTSGPQVQAELGPQ
+7 RTSGPQVEAQLGPQ
-21 VRNTA
+21 VRSTA
-26 QIDLSPLSRTA
+26 QVDLSPLSRTA

-107 AIRGR
+107 AIRSR

-136 NNYADREYSAYEAT
+136 NSYADREYSAYEAT

-194 MGAEAIKASER
+194 LGAEAIKASER

-257 AAYELANALAEGR
+257 AAYELAQSLADGR
-270 GAIEPLPAPTAR
+270 GAVEPLPAPAAR
-282 GKPSPAITKAIDDA
+282 GTPSAAIAKAIDDA

-301 LDAAGRADLYALAEQ
+301 LDAEGRADLYALAEQ

-338 LFQYRSTSAGGIDRK
+338 LFQYRATSAGGIDRK

-371 KGGRQFAIAAH
+371 KGGRAFAIAAH

-409 QVLGRS
+409 QVMGRS
-415 SRWASESGQ
+415 ARWASSAGQ
-424 GAVASA
+424 GAT
-430 SIAPTAAAAQA
+430 PGTPAAAAA
-441 VPATLADA
+441 TAAPSTLADA

-454 RTMAPDQRAATE
+454 RTMPPDQRAATE
-466 GYLRDIFAQRKD
+466 GYLRDIYAQRKD
-478 RIEQAKKQAAMSI
+478 RLEQAKKAAAMSI

-512 LALMGQ
+512 LALVGQ
-518 DPALYESVNRY
+518 DSSLSESINRY
-529 RKIVSEGATVQDDPA
+529 RKLVAEGAVVQDDPA
-544 TLESIQRMQALQ
+544 TLETIQRMQALQ
-556 PNEFAKL
+556 PTEFAKL

-578 SLAEDQTKV
+578 SLAEDQNKA
-587 NDPAKRAD
+587 NDPTKRAD
-595 YMTADDRLKRG
+595 WMTDNERLERG
-606 FQMLGIAVEGDAGGK
+606 FQMLGFGK
-621 GSEKDNQPRD
+621 GTDVSGSGSQAKNAPRD

-646 EFVQST
+646 AFVQST

-663 LLQTV
+663 LLSAT
-668 ARQFAV
+668 AKQFAQNLQ
-674 AMDKGRLPGK
+674 AGRLGAIQEKDGK
-684 RDEKGKI
+684 FKNNPKVK
-691 VGNPTVKAG
+691 VGL
-700 IYSRGVEFDLKV
+700 YSSAAQFDLQV
-712 TQEERD
+712 SQADRD
-718 EARQSYIAKY
+718 AVRGAYTDKY
-728 GRNPTDADI
+728 GRPPTDAWV
-737 TRGIIKQRGSSK
+737 TQYLARKSQGAKK

>member
-1 MATLIP
+1 M
-7 RTSGPQVQAELGPQ
+7 
-21 VRNTA
+21 
-26 QIDLSPLSRTA
+26 DLSPAIHAA
-37 GAVGQAAADLFQQQ
+37 GQVGQAAAQIFQQQ
-51 KQRADLTAVMEA
+51 KDRSDLTAVMQA
-63 RRELSDWEGATF
+63 RRELSEWEGSAF
-75 NPANADGIAKYQG
+75 NPANPDGVAKFRG
-88 KNALQ
+88 KDSLLAP
-93 AHDALLGDLDQRVS
+93 DALLGDLDKRS
-107 AIRGR
+107 GEIRSR
-112 LSPEQQQRFDQVSF
+112 LTADQQARFDQVAF
-126 SFRDSVQGRL
+126 SFRDTVQTRL
-136 NNYADREYSAYEAT
+136 NGYADREYSVYER
-150 ERKATIDNIGQDAV
+150 EEQKAALDNIGQDAV
-164 SAGMSGDFGLAD
+164 SAGMSGDFGLSNT
-176 VRLQE
+176 RLQE
-181 AVGIASAAYQTQG
+181 AIGIAAAADAANG
-194 MGAEAIKASER
+194 LGPEAMKASER
-205 GIVSSVRKQTA
+205 GVVSSVRKQIA
-216 AAMAT
+216 AGLAT

-257 AAYELANALAEGR
+257 AAYELAQSLADGR

-282 GKPSPAITKAIDDA
+282 GKPSPAIAKAIDEA
-296 AKAEG
+296 AAAEG

-371 KGGRQFAIAAH
+371 KGGRAFAIAAH

-409 QVLGRS
+409 QVMGRS
-415 SRWASESGQ
+415 ARWASAAGE
-424 GAVASA
+424 GA
-430 SIAPTAAAAQA
+430 APGTPGAPVAAAATA
-441 VPATLADA
+441 APSTLADA

-454 RTMAPDQRAATE
+454 RTMPPDQRAAAE

-478 RIEQAKKQAAMSI
+478 RLEQAKKAAAMSI

-544 TLESIQRMQALQ
+544 TLESIQRMQALR

-578 SLAEDQTKV
+578 SLADDQTKV

-621 GSEKDNQPRD
+621 GAEKDNQPRD

-684 RDEKGKI
+684 RDENGKI
-691 VGNPTVKAG
+691 VGNPTVKGG

>member
-7 RTSGPQVQAELGPQ
+7 RTSGPQVEAQLGPQ

-26 QIDLSPLSRTA
+26 QVDLSPLSRTA

-107 AIRGR
+107 AIRSR

-126 SFRDSVQGRL
+126 SFRGSVQGRL

-257 AAYELANALAEGR
+257 AAYELAQSLADGR
-270 GAIEPLPAPTAR
+270 GAIEPLPAPAAR
-282 GKPSPAITKAIDDA
+282 GLPSAAVAKAIDDA

-338 LFQYRSTSAGGIDRK
+338 LFQYRATSAGGIDRK

-371 KGGRQFAIAAH
+371 KGGRAFAIAAH

-409 QVLGRS
+409 QVMGRS
-415 SRWASESGQ
+415 ARWASSAGQ
-424 GAVASA
+424 GAT
-430 SIAPTAAAAQA
+430 PGTPAAAAA
-441 VPATLADA
+441 TAAPSTLADA

-454 RTMAPDQRAATE
+454 RTMPPDQRAATE
-466 GYLRDIFAQRKD
+466 GYLRDIYAQRKD
-478 RIEQAKKQAAMSI
+478 RLEQAKKAAAMSI

-544 TLESIQRMQALQ
+544 TLESIQRMQALR

-578 SLAEDQTKV
+578 SLAEDQTKA
-587 NDPAKRAD
+587 NDPSKRAD
-595 YMTADDRLKRG
+595 WMTDNERLERG
-606 FQMLGIAVEGDAGGK
+606 FQMLGFGRDTDVS
-621 GSEKDNQPRD
+621 GSGSQAKNAPRD

-663 LLQTV
+663 LLSAT
-668 ARQFAV
+668 ARQFAQNLQ
-674 AMDKGRLPGK
+674 AGRLGAIQEKDGK
-684 RDEKGKI
+684 FKNNPKVK
-691 VGNPTVKAG
+691 VGLYNSAAQ
-700 IYSRGVEFDLKV
+700 FDLSV

-718 EARQSYIAKY
+718 EARQTYIAKY

-737 TRGIIKQRGSSK
+737 TRGIIKQRGSNK

>member
-26 QIDLSPLSRTA
+26 QVDLSPLTRTA

-63 RRELSDWEGATF
+63 RRELSDWEGNTF

-107 AIRGR
+107 SIRSR

-136 NNYADREYSAYEAT
+136 NSYADREYSAYEAN

-181 AVGIASAAYQTQG
+181 AVGIATAAYQTQG

-257 AAYELANALAEGR
+257 AAYELAQSLADGR
-270 GAIEPLPAPTAR
+270 GAIEPLPAPAAR
-282 GKPSPAITKAIDDA
+282 GVPSAAVAKAIDDA

-316 ESGFRADAVNPEV
+316 ESGFRADAVNREV

-338 LFQYRSTSAGGIDRK
+338 LFQYRATSAGGIDRK

-371 KGGRQFAIAAH
+371 KGGRAFAIAAH

-409 QVLGRS
+409 QVMGRS
-415 SRWASESGQ
+415 ARWASSAGQ
-424 GAVASA
+424 GATSG
-430 SIAPTAAAAQA
+430 APVAAAATA
-441 VPATLADA
+441 APSTLADA

-454 RTMAPDQRAATE
+454 RTMPPDQRAAAE
-466 GYLRDIFAQRKD
+466 GYLRDIYAQRKD
-478 RIEQAKKQAAMSI
+478 RLEQAKKAAAMSI

-512 LALMGQ
+512 LALVGQ
-518 DPALYESVNRY
+518 DSSLSESINRY
-529 RKIVSEGATVQDDPA
+529 RRFTAEGAVVQDDPA
-544 TLESIQRMQALQ
+544 TVDELQRMQALR

-578 SLAEDQTKV
+578 AFAEDQTKA
-587 NDPAKRAD
+587 NDPEKRAD
-595 YMTADDRLKRG
+595 YMSYDDRVQRG
-606 FQMLGIAVEGDAGGK
+606 FQMLGIGTETDVRGV
-621 GSEKDNQPRD
+621 GSSIRNSPRA
-631 ALRGEFRIAYQNAQT
+631 ALRGEFRIALQNAQNA
-646 EFVQST
+646 FVKTT
-652 GKKPTPEQADV
+652 GKKPTPEQADI
-663 LLQTV
+663 LLSAT
-668 ARQFAV
+668 AKQFA
-674 AMDKGRLPGK
+674 KNLQSGRLSAM
-684 RDEKGKI
+684 RDEDGKLKS
-691 VGNPTVKAG
+691 NPKAKTG
-700 IYSRGVEFDLKV
+700 LYSSAAQFDLQV
-712 TQEERD
+712 SQEDRD
-718 EARQSYIAKY
+718 TVRDAYIQKY
-728 GRNPTDADI
+728 GRAPTDTWVTQYLA
-737 TRGIIKQRGSSK
+737 TKAQGVKK

>member
-7 RTSGPQVQAELGPQ
+7 RTSGPQVETQLGPQ

-26 QIDLSPLSRTA
+26 QVDLSPLSRTA
-37 GAVGQAAADLFQQQ
+37 GAVGQAAVDLFQQQ

-63 RRELSDWEGATF
+63 RRELSDWEGNTF

-107 AIRGR
+107 SIRSR

-136 NNYADREYSAYEAT
+136 NSYADREYSAYEAT

-257 AAYELANALAEGR
+257 AAYELAQSLADGR
-270 GAIEPLPAPTAR
+270 GAVEPLPAPKAR
-282 GKPSPAITKAIDDA
+282 GVPSASVAKAIDDA

-316 ESGFRADAVNPEV
+316 ESGFRADAVNREV

-338 LFQYRSTSAGGIDRK
+338 LFQYRATSAGGIDRK

-371 KGGRQFAIAAH
+371 KGGRAFAIAAH

-409 QVLGRS
+409 QVMGRS
-415 SRWASESGQ
+415 ARWASAAGDGSAT
-424 GAVASA
+424 GAPVA
-430 SIAPTAAAAQA
+430 TAATAA
-441 VPATLADA
+441 PSTLADA

-454 RTMAPDQRAATE
+454 RTMPPDQRAAAE
-466 GYLRDIFAQRKD
+466 GYLRDIYAQRKD
-478 RIEQAKKQAAMSI
+478 RLEQAKKAAAMSI

-544 TLESIQRMQALQ
+544 TLESIQRMQALR

-578 SLAEDQTKV
+578 SLAEDQTKA
-587 NDPAKRAD
+587 NDPSKRAD
-595 YMTADDRLKRG
+595 WMTDNERLERG
-606 FQMLGIAVEGDAGGK
+606 FQMLGFGK
-621 GSEKDNQPRD
+621 DTDISGSGSQAKNAPRD

-646 EFVQST
+646 AFVQST

-663 LLQTV
+663 LLSAT
-668 ARQFAV
+668 AKQFAQNLQ
-674 AMDKGRLPGK
+674 AGRLGAIQEKDGK
-684 RDEKGKI
+684 FKNNPKVK
-691 VGNPTVKAG
+691 VGL
-700 IYSRGVEFDLKV
+700 YSSAAQFDLQV
-712 TQEERD
+712 SQADRD
-718 EARQSYIAKY
+718 AVRSAHVEKY
-728 GRNPTDADI
+728 GRPPTDAWL
-737 TRGIIKQRGSSK
+737 TQYFARKSQGAKK